1 MAPSTTPIPPPVIPP
16 HPKTKRP
23 VPAGIQT
30 NGLASSSSPSPSM
43 SAKKAPNSA
52 KALAKSAAASGGTV
66 TVARPNNQIRSE
78 ITALPNGNVR
88 SSISA
93 AAQPA
98 PSSAIEQAAVPVV
111 VEQPP
116 SRKYILKKYV
126 GNPPSLIVH
135 LHPTHWKFD
144 SQDDYFLY
152 TSPMKTFLEHLRAR
166 TIPHDMMAELTED
179 EVPFYEGCLIVEVH
193 DHRTAAVAEK
203 DEARPSSRSKEDAK
217 NSIHKYNRFI
227 TPSPNKPFPKDVAL
241 ANGLGK
247 KSDTNQQE
255 KRADSAEQGG
265 SSASSS
271 PQGQKNKT
279 PVKTRISTLVLFP
292 TQQSRQA
299 DLALKACNPRGSAD
313 GTANGVPPTP
323 SAVPPTPTGTGSSM
337 PPPAKRV
344 KRERMELDSAN
355 IREAEGAMLVA
366 TLPPLDLEPTRDARG
381 TIAKLEAQAEALK
394 HRFLPAPKPVTR
406 KRTVAEMAADEAQAA
421 GHERYLLTLD
431 DRNGQGGM
439 SVPGG
444 DGQQQQQHFDPD
456 FGRFKKIEEI
466 KREHLERATQEKLQ
480 QAEKERAL
488 QDRKQQQQ
496 QQQQQAQAQAQAQ
509 LLQQQAEERNRQDQE
524 QQRAQLQAQQE
535 TLRRRQQMMAQQQ
548 AQQRQQQQA
557 LAMGQNAHGHPV
569 PNGQVNGGP
578 GNLPVSA
585 PSGMAMAGA
594 RLQAA
599 ASQPP
604 ASSPMVRQNTP
615 QNMSSPMVGA
625 VAMQASN
632 SSIGAGSPARPP
644 SVVNQP
650 PMSAPMAVSMSA
662 RGSQQSHPSGTPR
675 MPNATPNMAHATP
688 ISRAQQLANTPR
700 MTQASPPPNMM
711 APQMQPGM
719 MNNASNAA
727 AHAQM
732 VAASQRNIQQ
742 ANMFNNGGMNLT
754 PQQQQ
759 QRLMMQ
765 AAAQQQQARMQQQLQ
780 QNPQLAQNPQLMQQF
795 LMQQQRQQAQAFAQ
809 QQAQQGARQNMGNMQ
824 SGVQFPSQQAAAM
837 YQMQQQQQ
845 LQQLAAQQQAGQS
858 QQQQMQAQQRM
869 GQPGQQMPA
878 HMQNNLMMHFQRL
891 YTQNL
896 PKWLQARGYASPE
909 VVPPQELEAFKRQC
923 NNAARQQMMQVMAR
937 QQNAQQMSPQQ
948 QQQQQQQQ
956 QLMFQQQRMQ
966 AMQAQAQAQAMHQ
979 QQMHMMSQQGL

>member
-1 MAPSTTPIPPPVIPP
+1 
-16 HPKTKRP
+16 
-23 VPAGIQT
+23 
-30 NGLASSSSPSPSM
+30 
-43 SAKKAPNSA
+43 
-52 KALAKSAAASGGTV
+52 
-66 TVARPNNQIRSE
+66 
-78 ITALPNGNVR
+78 
-88 SSISA
+88 
-93 AAQPA
+93 
-98 PSSAIEQAAVPVV
+98 
-111 VEQPP
+111 
-116 SRKYILKKYV
+116 
-126 GNPPSLIVH
+126 
-135 LHPTHWKFD
+135 
-144 SQDDYFLY
+144 
-152 TSPMKTFLEHLRAR
+152 
-166 TIPHDMMAELTED
+166 MMADFTED

-203 DEARPSSRSKEDAK
+203 DEARPSSRSKEDAP

-227 TPSPNKPFPKDVAL
+227 TPSPNKPFPKDL
-241 ANGLGK
+241 AAQINGHGK
-247 KSDTNQQE
+247 KSDTNQQD
-255 KRADSAEQGG
+255 KGAGSADQGT

-271 PQGQKNKT
+271 PQGQKSKA

-299 DLALKACNPRGSAD
+299 DLALKACNPRGSVD
-313 GTANGVPPTP
+313 GGANGVPPTP
-323 SAVPPTPTGTGSSM
+323 SLAVPPTPTASGM
-337 PPPAKRV
+337 PPPAKKI
-344 KRERMELDSAN
+344 KRERMELDSSN
-355 IREAEGAMLVA
+355 IREAEGAMLLA
-366 TLPPLDLEPTRDARG
+366 TLPPLDLEPTKDARG
-381 TIAKLEAQAEALK
+381 TIAKLEEQSEALK

-431 DRNGQGGM
+431 DRNGQGV

-444 DGQQQQQHFDPD
+444 DGQQQAQHFETN
-456 FGRFKKIEEI
+456 FERFKKIEEI
-466 KREHLERATQEKLQ
+466 KREHAERATQEKLQ

-496 QQQQQAQAQAQAQ
+496 AAAQAQ
-509 LLQQQAEERNRQDQE
+509 LQQQQAEERNRQDQE

-535 TLRRRQQMMAQQQ
+535 TIRRRQQMVAQQQ
-548 AQQRQQQQA
+548 AQRQQA
-557 LAMGQNAHGHPV
+557 LALGQNAHGHPM
-569 PNGQVNGGP
+569 PNGQVNGV
-578 GNLPVSA
+578 PVSA
-585 PSGMAMAGA
+585 PSGMAMANA
-594 RLQAA
+594 RLQAT

-625 VAMQASN
+625 VAMQASG
-632 SSIGAGSPARPP
+632 SSVGAGSPARPP

-650 PMSAPMAVSMSA
+650 PMAAPMAVSMSA

-700 MTQASPPPNMM
+700 MSQASPPPNMM

-742 ANMFNNGGMNLT
+742 ANMFSTNGMNIT

-765 AAAQQQQARMQQQLQ
+765 AAAQQQARMQQQLQ

-809 QQAQQGARQNMGNMQ
+809 QQAQQGARQNMGNIQ
-824 SGVQFPSQQAAAM
+824 GGVQFPSQQAAAM

-869 GQPGQQMPA
+869 GQPGQQIPA
-878 HMQNNLMMHFQRL
+878 HMQQQMMVSFQRL

-896 PKWLQARGYASPE
+896 PKWLQARGYASPDA
-909 VVPPQELEAFKRQC
+909 VPPQELDAFKRQC
-923 NNAARQQMMQVMAR
+923 TQAARQQIMQVMAGR
-937 QQNAQQMSPQQ
+937 GQNGQQMSPQQ

-966 AMQAQAQAQAMHQ
+966 AMQAHAQAQAMQQ